1 MDSLGISNENTT
13 NIENILCN
21 SFPFL
26 TERAI
31 LLPDEP
37 NTFLSSEVE
46 GSPVEANKPLPGT
59 PNSHSTQLS
68 CPYFQF

>member
-1 MDSLGISNENTT
+1 MDSLGISNENAT

-46 GSPVEANKPLPGT
+46 GSPVEANRSFYNEILIKIK
-59 PNSHSTQLS
+59 H
-68 CPYFQF
+68 